1 MTPPRASGGGPVV
14 VRQRRS
20 TVGWAAL
27 LCSLAVHSLIA
38 GVAAWWWI
46 GGQGNAGDLGME
58 LQEAEATAPAFRTI
72 AKTEPTSEAV
82 HIRAAH
88 SFKPMR
94 SPILLAATHE
104 AELTMPK
111 WDMPSSQPITAPPP
125 ATVVDSTPVA
135 DATPHSSPAKPP
147 TQAKRKA
154 APGSGASGGMG
165 NHARA
170 GEQPKLVSSSP
181 PIYPAN
187 ARRDGAQG
195 IAYVKVSLTSAGRV
209 AECSIYRSTG
219 NTALDTAA
227 LKTVR
232 NWRFTPTSDGTEVL
246 VTVTFKLT

>member
-1 MTPPRASGGGPVV
+1 M
-14 VRQRRS
+14 
-20 TVGWAAL
+20 
-27 LCSLAVHSLIA
+27 
-38 GVAAWWWI
+38 
-46 GGQGNAGDLGME
+46 DL
-58 LQEAEATAPAFRTI
+58 QDAEAATPAFRAI

-82 HIRAAH
+82 HIRTAH
-88 SFKPMR
+88 SFKPVR
-94 SPILLAATHE
+94 SPIVLAATND

-111 WDMPSSQPITAPPP
+111 WDMQPTKPISAPPP
-125 ATVVDSTPVA
+125 ATVVD
-135 DATPHSSPAKPP
+135 ATPTSDALPQATSSKPP
-147 TQAKRKA
+147 SQVKRK

-187 ARRDGAQG
+187 AKRDGAQG

-209 AECSIYRSTG
+209 ADCSIYRSTG

-232 NWRFTPTSDGTEVL
+232 NWRFTPASDGTEVL